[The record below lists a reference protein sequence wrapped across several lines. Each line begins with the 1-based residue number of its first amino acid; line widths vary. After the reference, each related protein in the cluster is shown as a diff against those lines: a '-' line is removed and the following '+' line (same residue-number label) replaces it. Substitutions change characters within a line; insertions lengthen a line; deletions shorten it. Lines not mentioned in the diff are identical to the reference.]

1 MKTLDFKI
9 AKVMRAVVV
18 SLIIMASLSV
28 ISEGQ
33 NSTREAKSENAA
45 FVEGLMINSVYNAAD
60 FANAEFA
67 LETENWMNRNGEN
80 NNEIVEAESALTIE
94 ALMFNFEYNAKEFVE
109 AEMALAIES
118 WIINYAETTNE
129 ELAAEPAALAIAKWM
144 TNGKY
149 NAAEFVNAELALEI
163 ENRMNDNN
171 YRNGLEEQIASI
183 ELGEN

>member
-9 AKVMRAVVV
+9 AKVMRAAVV
-18 SLIIMASLSV
+18 SLIILASLSV

-45 FVEGLMINSVYNAAD
+45 FEEGLMINSVYNAAD

-67 LETENWMNRNGEN
+67 LETENWMNRNAEN
-80 NNEIVEAESALTIE
+80 ISEVVEAESALTIE

-129 ELAAEPAALAIAKWM
+129 DLAAEPALAIAKWM

-163 ENRMNDNN
+163 ENRMNEIN
-171 YRNGLEEQIASI
+171 YRNGLEEQIASN
-183 ELGEN
+183 ELAEK

>member
-18 SLIIMASLSV
+18 SLIILASLSV

-129 ELAAEPAALAIAKWM
+129 DLAAEPALAIAKWM

-163 ENRMNDNN
+163 ENRKNENN
-171 YRNGLEEQIASI
+171 YQNSLEEQIASN
-183 ELGEN
+183 ELAEN